1 MLHTGDAQGTGIGES
16 ACHGVHALVMGE
28 RRDGFVEQVL
38 SGVFERAGGIAL
50 GIANDG
56 TAGWVGSLCSNARGT
71 QRGRVGETHVAVVT
85 TDKDGRVV
93 RDGID
98 QLFGRELRGSPLGFI
113 PVTAENPRTLGRDF
127 GAGVDA
133 ADELL
138 GAGRVV
144 ELDVIELHA
153 TGDEVHMGIVEA
165 GEEEFASGVEHLRF
179 GTTPGRDFR
188 VRAYCDDAV
197 TQDGDRLRGRFRG
210 IDGPDVSVD
219 DDEVGSGWR
228 LGFRAAE
235 RQDQTAG

>member
-28 RRDGFVEQVL
+28 RRDGFVEHVL

-56 TAGWVGSLCSNARGT
+56 AAGWVGSLCSNARGT

-98 QLFGRELRGSPLGFI
+98 QLFGREFRGSPLGFI
-113 PVTAENPRTLGRDF
+113 PVTAENPRSLGRDF
-127 GAGVDA
+127 GALADA